1 MTLQHAEY
9 QTSSD
14 ALICS
19 QNALRILVM
28 LCINAS
34 HEFIV
39 NSRWC
44 EPFAAAVDDALSVMR
59 MGTENRRIGETNLNR
74 ESSRS
79 HSVFTCIMESSSKGA
94 EDGCTRVKFSRL
106 NLVDLAGEPSNT
118 CAHSFCHSLTLSLIH
133 LLTHSLTRSLARSP
147 IHLSV
152 CSVNQSVL
160 HDLVSHSAVQLSA
173 HP

>member
-1 MTLQHAEY
+1 MCAVSTTLQHIEY

-14 ALICS
+14 ALSCS

-28 LCINAS
+28 LCSKAS

-39 NSRWC
+39 NSHWC
-44 EPFAAAVDDALSVMR
+44 APCAAAVDDALSVMR

-106 NLVDLAGEPSNT
+106 NLVDLAGKPSNT
-118 CAHSFCHSLTLSLIH
+118 CVHSFCHSLTLSL
-133 LLTHSLTRSLARSP
+133 LLIEVIGKHCRAWLA
-147 IHLSV
+147 
-152 CSVNQSVL
+152 
-160 HDLVSHSAVQLSA
+160 
-173 HP
+173 